1 MVVLAVAEAAPRQNA
16 KTVYLP
22 PCQWENGLDQCSNKR
37 VKCQTHEDGGM
48 MQYYCLMV
56 KTGGEEK
63 FKKALEKSLQE
74 ANKDIDVIFFKKKLR
89 TRKNVVYEQP
99 LFSGYVF
106 LGAKEL
112 DLDSINLIKKT
123 VNFYHFLNSN
133 SDIRPLQGQDL
144 TYILSLLK
152 FGKTQGLSKAY
163 FNENM
168 RIVVTDGPLV
178 GLAGKI
184 FKVNRRQQR
193 VTVLLEMFH
202 TAIKFDLGYE
212 LIKPEQPQKQ
222 S

>member
-1 MVVLAVAEAAPRQNA
+1 
-16 KTVYLP
+16 
-22 PCQWENGLDQCSNKR
+22 
-37 VKCQTHEDGGM
+37 

-63 FKKALEKSLQE
+63 FKKALEQHLQD

-89 TRKNVVYEQP
+89 TRKNVVYEQA
-99 LFSGYVF
+99 LFAGYVF

-112 DLDSINLIKKT
+112 DLDSIALIKKT
-123 VNFYHFLNSN
+123 KYFFHFLNSN
-133 SDIRPLQGQDL
+133 TDIRPLQGQDL
-144 TYILSLLK
+144 EYVTNLLK

-168 RIVVTDGPLV
+168 RIVVTDGPLM
-178 GLAGKI
+178 GFSGKI

-202 TAIKFDLGYE
+202 NAIKFDLGYE
-212 LIKPEQPQKQ
+212 LIKPEQAPQKRP
-222 S
+222 

>member
-1 MVVLAVAEAAPRQNA
+1 
-16 KTVYLP
+16 
-22 PCQWENGLDQCSNKR
+22 
-37 VKCQTHEDGGM
+37 

-63 FKKALEKSLQE
+63 FKTALEQSLQE
-74 ANKDIDVIFFKKKLR
+74 ANKNIDVIFFKKKLR
-89 TRKNVVYEQP
+89 TRKNVVYEQA

-112 DLDSINLIKKT
+112 DLDSIVLIKKT
-123 VNFYHFLNSN
+123 VNFYHFLNTN

-144 TYILSLLK
+144 EYVTNLLK

-163 FNENM
+163 FNEDM
-168 RIVVTDGPLV
+168 RIVVTDGPLM
-178 GLAGKI
+178 GLSGKI

-212 LIKPEQPQKQ
+212 LIKPEQAPQKRP
-222 S
+222 

>member
-1 MVVLAVAEAAPRQNA
+1 
-16 KTVYLP
+16 
-22 PCQWENGLDQCSNKR
+22 
-37 VKCQTHEDGGM
+37 

-74 ANKDIDVIFFKKKLR
+74 AEKDIDVIFFKKKLR
-89 TRKNVVYEQP
+89 TRKNVEYEQA

-106 LGAKEL
+106 LGANEL
-112 DLDSINLIKKT
+112 DPESILLVKKT
-123 VNFYHFLNSN
+123 INFYHFLNSN
-133 SDIRPLQGQDL
+133 SDIRPLYGQDL
-144 TYILSLLK
+144 EYVTKLLK

-168 RIVVTDGPLV
+168 RIVVTDGPLA
-178 GLAGKI
+178 GFSGKI

-193 VTVLLEMFH
+193 VTVLLEMFKNS
-202 TAIKFDLGYE
+202 IKFDLGYE
-212 LIKPEQPQKQ
+212 LVKPEQAKKQ